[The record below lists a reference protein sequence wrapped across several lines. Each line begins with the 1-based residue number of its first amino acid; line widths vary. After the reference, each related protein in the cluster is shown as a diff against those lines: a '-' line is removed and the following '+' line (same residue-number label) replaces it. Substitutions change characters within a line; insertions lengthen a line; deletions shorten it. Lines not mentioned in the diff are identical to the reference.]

1 MGRRGKT
8 TAIKALLAIV
18 IAIEMIF
25 VAVRISAGRH
35 TDYEY
40 SYSYSIAMDAAST
53 APGPGNITLL
63 LDVTNK
69 GAIDGLP
76 ILHMHVLTDAGH
88 SEEFVSHLGLLAK
101 NGGHL
106 NTTWYES
113 FIALDPKYARILAYV
128 LDS

>member
-1 MGRRGKT
+1 MERRGKT

-40 SYSYSIAMDAAST
+40 SYSYSTAMDTAST
-53 APGPGNITLL
+53 APGPGSITLL

-69 GAIDGLP
+69 GTIDGLP
-76 ILHMHVLTDAGH
+76 ILHLYVSTYAGH
-88 SEEFVSHLGLLAK
+88 TEGFSSHLGLLAK
-101 NGGHL
+101 SGGHL

-113 FIALDPKYARILAYV
+113 FIALDPEHARVLAYV